1 MSRIYKHSH
10 NPSYI
15 TMDNINRIVDIIE
28 TYLCDYK
35 LGFHLVYQ
43 RSHLIRMD
51 ICKLNSKSVIAS
63 YSFRYNTMTLF
74 KRKVLQGVVSL
85 EDMIKEN
92 ERRGYE
98 YLQWFNTCKLVYL
111 CSIICI
117 SNLSTMQR
125 LFLIFYGVKQ
135 INKFHYNDD
144 YNVSYVVCINKYEIW
159 WINGG
164 VQCKMLKC
172 YDFTKKR

>member
-10 NPSYI
+10 NPSDM
-15 TMDNINRIVDIIE
+15 TMDNVNRIVDIIE

-43 RSHLIRMD
+43 CRHLIRMD
-51 ICKLNSKSVIAS
+51 ISKLNSKSVIAS

-74 KRKVLQGVVSL
+74 KHKVLQGAVSL

-98 YLQWFNTCKLVYL
+98 YLQ
-111 CSIICI
+111 
-117 SNLSTMQR
+117 
-125 LFLIFYGVKQ
+125 
-135 INKFHYNDD
+135 
-144 YNVSYVVCINKYEIW
+144 
-159 WINGG
+159 
-164 VQCKMLKC
+164 
-172 YDFTKKR
+172 

>member
-10 NPSYI
+10 NPSDM

-43 RSHLIRMD
+43 CRHLIRMD
-51 ICKLNSKSVIAS
+51 ISKLNSRSVIAS

-74 KRKVLQGVVSL
+74 KRKVLQGAVSL

-98 YLQWFNTCKLVYL
+98 CL
-111 CSIICI
+111 
-117 SNLSTMQR
+117 
-125 LFLIFYGVKQ
+125 
-135 INKFHYNDD
+135 
-144 YNVSYVVCINKYEIW
+144 
-159 WINGG
+159 
-164 VQCKMLKC
+164 
-172 YDFTKKR
+172 

>member
-1 MSRIYKHSH
+1 MGRIYKHSH
-10 NPSYI
+10 NPSDM

-43 RSHLIRMD
+43 RRHLIRID

-74 KRKVLQGVVSL
+74 KRKVLQGAISL
-85 EDMIKEN
+85 DDMIKEN

-98 YLQWFNTCKLVYL
+98 YLQ
-111 CSIICI
+111 
-117 SNLSTMQR
+117 
-125 LFLIFYGVKQ
+125 
-135 INKFHYNDD
+135 
-144 YNVSYVVCINKYEIW
+144 
-159 WINGG
+159 
-164 VQCKMLKC
+164 
-172 YDFTKKR
+172 